1 MKPIN
6 FVVFNGDS
14 TPNMPAHI
22 VAAAMEKDIVVLGL
36 DGEYEILS
44 YYISNSHE
52 GGCFF
57 LEIQKK
63 KG

>member
-1 MKPIN
+1 MKPVD
-6 FVVFNGDS
+6 FVIHDGDS

-22 VAAAMEKDIVVLGL
+22 VAASMEKDIVVIGP

-44 YYISNSHE
+44 YYTSNGHE
-52 GGCFF
+52 GGCFI

-63 KG
+63 G